1 MHATLCD
8 LMTDIVQNAV
18 EANATRIDLMIR
30 EDTEWIQFEV
40 RDNGKGMN
48 SETQAKATDPFYS
61 DGQKHAHRRVGLGL
75 PFLFQTAEAA
85 EGRASI
91 DSEVGRGTVI
101 HFCAKTQ
108 HVDLPP
114 IGDLSGSSAMML
126 TLLPKGE
133 VQIKRSLNG
142 NSYTLT
148 RSELDE
154 ALGGLDSAGNLSLL
168 KQFIASQE
176 EDLRKAG

>member
-18 EANATRIDLMIR
+18 EANATEIELTIL
-30 EDTEWIQFEV
+30 EDNEQIEFEV

-48 SETQAKATDPFYS
+48 SETQARAIDPFYS

-85 EGRASI
+85 GGEAAIESQ
-91 DSEVGRGTVI
+91 EGRGTVI
-101 HFCAKTQ
+101 RFCAKAQ

-114 IGDLSGSSAMML
+114 FGDFDSAAAMML
-126 TLLPKGE
+126 TLLPAGE
-133 VQIKRSLNG
+133 LRIIKTLNG
-142 NSYTLT
+142 QSYTLL

-154 ALGGLDSAGNLSLL
+154 ALGGLDRAENLSML
-168 KQFIASQE
+168 KTFIASQE
-176 EDLRKAG
+176 EDVRKAG